1 MRAMPIALFLTGTA
15 VFGQTTRTYAHG
27 AGHAPGFEQAG
38 SSQEPKTEPSA
49 TLRVFLDCLSCD
61 EDFLR
66 TEVTL
71 VDFVRDQRDAQVH
84 ILVTTRPTG
93 EGTEYTLAFIGLE
106 QFTQTNLTLRYASSG
121 TDTADEVRRAIARRL
136 LLGLA
141 PYVAGTT
148 LADQI
153 EVTRAG
159 VTAQPSAMTRP
170 ENDPWRFWVFRAT
183 ADANLDV
190 ERSRQF
196 LSVSGAFSADRTT
209 DIWKI
214 RLNARGTAKKDEF
227 DFGNSE
233 SFENTTRDWNTTM
246 LAVRSLGNHGGGRD
260 RGLGGP
266 LDVPESRSQLPA
278 SARRRIQRLSLCAVD
293 EAPANRD
300 LRSRRE
306 RFRLRGANDF

>member
-1 MRAMPIALFLTGTA
+1 M
-15 VFGQTTRTYAHG
+15 
-27 AGHAPGFEQAG
+27 
-38 SSQEPKTEPSA
+38 
-49 TLRVFLDCLSCD
+49 
-61 EDFLR
+61 
-66 TEVTL
+66 
-71 VDFVRDQRDAQVH
+71 
-84 ILVTTRPTG
+84 
-93 EGTEYTLAFIGLE
+93 
-106 QFTQTNLTLRYASSG
+106 
-121 TDTADEVRRAIARRL
+121 
-136 LLGLA
+136 
-141 PYVAGTT
+141 
-148 LADQI
+148 
-153 EVTRAG
+153 
-159 VTAQPSAMTRP
+159 
-170 ENDPWRFWVFRAT
+170 FRAT